1 MWLSRAN
8 FFFYLRSG
16 SAVTV
21 APLVLCSL
29 LFFTRSTSLMVWKN
43 LSFVVAGGVVVAIA
57 AAIIIVVFEGLQL
70 TKWRDK
76 IHQAISYMRQH
87 SQ

>member
-43 LSFVVAGGVVVAIA
+43 LFFVVAGGVA